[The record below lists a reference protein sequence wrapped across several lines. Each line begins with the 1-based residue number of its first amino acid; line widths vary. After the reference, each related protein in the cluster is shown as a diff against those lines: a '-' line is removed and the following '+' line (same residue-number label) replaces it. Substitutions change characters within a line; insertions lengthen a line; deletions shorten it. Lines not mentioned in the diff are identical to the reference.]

1 MFDLILGS
9 ISGLFHKW
17 DSACIDNHIFRLHY
31 RASVIVL
38 LGAIAMVTSSLIGN
52 PIHCMSDSLG
62 GDATALLNTYCWIH
76 STYSVNDKFNGTPG
90 LDYAHPGL
98 GEDDV
103 HGDRL
108 GWTHHKFYQWVIFV
122 LILQAGGFYLPR
134 LLWKTAEG
142 GVMKLLTTG
151 LTDIDSFMNK
161 ETRRDGVKLIA
172 AYFNLSPSRRGT
184 YFMKFVFCELLNL
197 VNVFL
202 QIYFTDVFLGY
213 QFTKYGREVFA
224 VSEQDLNNRV
234 DPMHK
239 VFPKVAKCTFNK
251 YGPSGSIQ
259 RHDALCVLPL
269 NIINEKIYIFLYF
282 WFVFLAAVSCVW
294 LIYRLLTIFS
304 HDLRVNIIFARSD
317 RRVSKQMISSAL
329 SNPKHSGTE
338 RLGDYLMLYLITK
351 NVNPLI
357 IKDVFEKISPYKYD
371 GNDDELTAFRSPRP
385 LSFPLAIEESHL
397 VVKYQY

>member
-1 MFDLILGS
+1 MFDLIFGS

-38 LGAIAMVTSSLIGN
+38 LGSIAMVTSSLIGN

-90 LDYAHPGL
+90 VDYAHPGL

-134 LLWKTAEG
+134 LLWKSAEG

-151 LTDIDSFMNK
+151 LTDIDSFMDK
-161 ETRRDGVKLIA
+161 GTRRDGVKLIA
-172 AYFNLSPSRRGT
+172 SYFNLTPSRRGT

-213 QFTKYGREVFA
+213 QFTTFGREVFA
-224 VSEQDLNNRV
+224 VSEQDLTTRV

-239 VFPKVAKCTFNK
+239 VFPKVAKCQFNK
-251 YGPSGSIQ
+251 YGPSGTIQ
-259 RHDALCVLPL
+259 NHDALCVLPL

-294 LIYRLLTIFS
+294 LVYRLLTILS

-317 RRVSKQMISSAL
+317 RRVSKEMISSAL

-371 GNDDELTAFRSPRP
+371 GNDDELTALQKSSAPE
-385 LSFPLAIEESHL
+385 FPSSD
-397 VVKYQY
+397 

>member
-1 MFDLILGS
+1 
-9 ISGLFHKW
+9 
-17 DSACIDNHIFRLHY
+17 
-31 RASVIVL
+31 
-38 LGAIAMVTSSLIGN
+38 
-52 PIHCMSDSLG
+52 
-62 GDATALLNTYCWIH
+62 
-76 STYSVNDKFNGTPG
+76 
-90 LDYAHPGL
+90 
-98 GEDDV
+98 
-103 HGDRL
+103 
-108 GWTHHKFYQWVIFV
+108 
-122 LILQAGGFYLPR
+122 
-134 LLWKTAEG
+134 
-142 GVMKLLTTG
+142 
-151 LTDIDSFMNK
+151 
-161 ETRRDGVKLIA
+161 
-172 AYFNLSPSRRGT
+172 
-184 YFMKFVFCELLNL
+184 MKFVFCELLNL

-224 VSEQDLNNRV
+224 VSEEDLNSRV

-259 RHDALCVLPL
+259 THDALCVLPL

-304 HDLRVNIIFARSD
+304 HDLRVNIIYARSD
-317 RRVSKQMISSAL
+317 RRVAKQMISSAL

-357 IKDVFEKISPYKYD
+357 IKVGGD
-371 GNDDELTAFRSPRP
+371 GDAG
-385 LSFPLAIEESHL
+385 
-397 VVKYQY
+397 

>member
-1 MFDLILGS
+1 MFDLIFGS
-9 ISGLFHKW
+9 VSGLFHKW

-31 RASVIVL
+31 RASVIIL
-38 LGAIAMVTSSLIGN
+38 LGAIALGTSSLVGN
-52 PIHCMSDSLG
+52 PINCMSDSFS
-62 GDATALLNTYCWIH
+62 GDMMNTYCWIH
-76 STYSVNDKFNGTPG
+76 STYSVNDKFNGTQG
-90 LDYAHPGL
+90 VDYAHPGL

-108 GWTHHKFYQWVIFV
+108 GWTHHKFYQWVVLV
-122 LILQAGGFYLPR
+122 LILQAGAFYLPR

-161 ETRRDGVKLIA
+161 ETRREGVKLIA
-172 AYFNLSPSRRGT
+172 NYYNITPSRRGT
-184 YFMKFVFCELLNL
+184 YFMKFYFCELLNL

-224 VSEQDLNNRV
+224 VSEEDLNNRV

-259 RHDALCVLPL
+259 THDALCVLPL

-304 HDLRVNIIFARSD
+304 HDLRVNIIYARSD
-317 RRVSKQMISSAL
+317 RRVPKQMISAAL
-329 SNPKHSGTE
+329 SNPKHSVAE

-371 GNDDELTAFRSPRP
+371 GNDDELTALQKSSAPELP
-385 LSFPLAIEESHL
+385 SGD
-397 VVKYQY
+397 

>member
-1 MFDLILGS
+1 M
-9 ISGLFHKW
+9 
-17 DSACIDNHIFRLHY
+17 
-31 RASVIVL
+31 
-38 LGAIAMVTSSLIGN
+38 
-52 PIHCMSDSLG
+52 
-62 GDATALLNTYCWIH
+62 
-76 STYSVNDKFNGTPG
+76 
-90 LDYAHPGL
+90 
-98 GEDDV
+98 
-103 HGDRL
+103 
-108 GWTHHKFYQWVIFV
+108 KFY
-122 LILQAGGFYLPR
+122 
-134 LLWKTAEG
+134 
-142 GVMKLLTTG
+142 
-151 LTDIDSFMNK
+151 
-161 ETRRDGVKLIA
+161 
-172 AYFNLSPSRRGT
+172 
-184 YFMKFVFCELLNL
+184 FCELLNL

-224 VSEQDLNNRV
+224 VSEEDLNNRV

-259 RHDALCVLPL
+259 THDALCVLPL

-317 RRVSKQMISSAL
+317 RRVSKEMISSAL

-357 IKDVFEKISPYKYD
+357 IKVSALNSCLIVRITILFSTRMCLRRFLLTNMRVTMMSSPPYR
-371 GNDDELTAFRSPRP
+371 NPRLRSFR
-385 LSFPLAIEESHL
+385 LAIDGSPPPHPSPL
-397 VVKYQY
+397 TRL

>member
-1 MFDLILGS
+1 MFDLIFGS
-9 ISGLFHKW
+9 VSGLFHKW

-31 RASVIVL
+31 RASVIIL
-38 LGAIAMVTSSLIGN
+38 LGAIALGTSSLVGN
-52 PIHCMSDSLG
+52 PINCMSDSFS
-62 GDATALLNTYCWIH
+62 GDLMNTYCWIH

-90 LDYAHPGL
+90 VDYAHPGL

-103 HGDRL
+103 RGDRQ
-108 GWTHHKFYQWVIFV
+108 GWTHHKFYQWVVLV

-161 ETRRDGVKLIA
+161 ETRREGVKLIA
-172 AYFNLSPSRRGT
+172 NYYNITPSRRGT

-197 VNVFL
+197 VNVFV

-224 VSEQDLNNRV
+224 VSEEDLNNRV

-239 VFPKVAKCTFNK
+239 VFPKVTKCSFSK
-251 YGPSGSIQ
+251 YGPSGTIQ
-259 RHDALCVLPL
+259 KHDALCVLPL

-304 HDLRVNIIFARSD
+304 HDLRVNIIYARSD
-317 RRVSKQMISSAL
+317 RRVAKQMISSAL

-371 GNDDELTAFRSPRP
+371 GNDDELTALQKSSAPE
-385 LSFPLAIEESHL
+385 FPSGD
-397 VVKYQY
+397 

>member
-1 MFDLILGS
+1 MFDLIFGS
-9 ISGLFHKW
+9 VSGLFHKW

-31 RASVIVL
+31 RASVIIL
-38 LGAIAMVTSSLIGN
+38 LGAIALGTSSLVGN
-52 PIHCMSDSLG
+52 PINCMSDSFS
-62 GDATALLNTYCWIH
+62 GDMMNTYCWIH
-76 STYSVNDKFNGTPG
+76 STYSVNDKFNGTQG
-90 LDYAHPGL
+90 VDYAHPGL

-108 GWTHHKFYQWVIFV
+108 GWTHHKFYQWVVLV
-122 LILQAGGFYLPR
+122 LILQAGAFYLPR

-161 ETRRDGVKLIA
+161 ETRREGVKLIA
-172 AYFNLSPSRRGT
+172 NYYNITPSRRGT
-184 YFMKFVFCELLNL
+184 YFMKFYFCELLNL

-224 VSEQDLNNRV
+224 VSEEDLNNRV

-259 RHDALCVLPL
+259 THDALCVLPL

-317 RRVSKQMISSAL
+317 RRVSKEMISSAL

-371 GNDDELTAFRSPRP
+371 GNDDELTALQKSSAPELP
-385 LSFPLAIEESHL
+385 ASD
-397 VVKYQY
+397 

>member
-90 LDYAHPGL
+90 VDYAHPGL

-108 GWTHHKFYQWVIFV
+108 GWTHHKFYQWVIFAF
-122 LILQAGGFYLPR
+122 ILQAGGFYLPR
-134 LLWKTAEG
+134 LLWKSAEG
-142 GVMKLLTTG
+142 GVMKLLTNG
-151 LTDIDSFMNK
+151 LTDIDSFMDKN
-161 ETRRDGVKLIA
+161 TRRDGVKLIA
-172 AYFNLSPSRRGT
+172 SYFNLTPSRRGT

-213 QFTKYGREVFA
+213 QFTTFGREVFA
-224 VSEQDLNNRV
+224 VSEQDLTTRA

-239 VFPKVAKCTFNK
+239 VFPKVAKCQFNK

-259 RHDALCVLPL
+259 NHDALCVLPL

-282 WFVFLAAVSCVW
+282 WFVFLAAVSCIGLV
-294 LIYRLLTIFS
+294 YRLLTILS

-371 GNDDELTAFRSPRP
+371 GNDDELTALQKSSAPE
-385 LSFPLAIEESHL
+385 FPSSD
-397 VVKYQY
+397 